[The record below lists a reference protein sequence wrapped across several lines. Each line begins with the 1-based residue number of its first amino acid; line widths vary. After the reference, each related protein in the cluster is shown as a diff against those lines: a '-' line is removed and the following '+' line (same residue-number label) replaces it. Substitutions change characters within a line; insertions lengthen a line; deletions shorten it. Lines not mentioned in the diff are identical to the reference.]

1 MKKRTI
7 LCSIA
12 AVAAVSGIIGYAN
25 RYQSPQLSEMGLANM
40 EALSGLGDE
49 VIERCD
55 DACDYSEDEVC
66 DASYKGIPIRCHE
79 MKPINY
85 M

>member
-25 RYQSPQLSEMGLANM
+25 RYQSPQLSELGLANM
-40 EALSGLGDE
+40 EALSGLGDD
-49 VIERCD
+49 VIEKCD
-55 DACDYSEDEVC
+55 DACDYCSESMC
-66 DASYKGIPIRCHE
+66 PTSFGGIPVTCHD

>member
-25 RYQSPQLSEMGLANM
+25 CYQSPQLSEMGLANM

-49 VIERCD
+49 VIETCSD
-55 DACDYSEDEVC
+55 VCEDCKDETCPADYG
-66 DASYKGIPIRCHE
+66 GIPVTCH
-79 MKPINY
+79 
-85 M
+85 

>member
-25 RYQSPQLSEMGLANM
+25 RYQSPQLSDCGLANV
-40 EALSGLGDE
+40 EALTESDD
-49 VIERCD
+49 IYIQFCD
-55 DACDYSEDEVC
+55 DICKDNDIEVC
-66 DASYKGIPIRCHE
+66 SETTATGAIINCHAME
-79 MKPINY
+79 RK
-85 M
+85 

>member
-25 RYQSPQLSEMGLANM
+25 RYQSPQLSELGLANM

-49 VIERCD
+49 VIETCND
-55 DACDYSEDEVC
+55 VCEDYKDESC
-66 DASYKGIPIRCHE
+66 SADYGGIPVTCHQ
-79 MKPINY
+79 MRTK
-85 M
+85 